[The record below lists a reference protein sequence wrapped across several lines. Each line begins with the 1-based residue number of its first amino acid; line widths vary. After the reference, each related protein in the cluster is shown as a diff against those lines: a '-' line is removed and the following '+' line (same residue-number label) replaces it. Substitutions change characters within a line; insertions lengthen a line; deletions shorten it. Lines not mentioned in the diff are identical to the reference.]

1 MQRFKNILVV
11 LDHESRNEALIN
23 RAATLCQRNQAKM
36 TIATF
41 ADEVSR
47 DEIMPDILEEMETDE
62 SQIEFIETLPPDLHS
77 PQEFDSEEIQ
87 ELLEDVDETLS
98 AEIGVQTD
106 EDLLS
111 NIQEEIVKRK
121 AHQLEQV
128 IDFVRSLGIHVSS
141 KVLHGTP
148 FIAIIHEV
156 LRNGHDLVMITA
168 EDVKGLKNV
177 LFGTT
182 SMHLMRK
189 CPCPVWVFNPN
200 KPKEL
205 KTIMAAVN
213 LTPFD
218 EARNTLDQKI
228 MELATSLA
236 HREGCELL
244 VIHAWTFA
252 LEAHVQSGRVSVS
265 RERLD
270 EWINNTRAIHKRSLK
285 RLLDE
290 FLNKYELE
298 NFKHQ
303 VYLLKGVAGKLIPA
317 LAAAKD
323 VDLIIMGTVSRSG
336 VSGLLI
342 GNTAERI
349 LNQVR
354 CSVMTVKPDG
364 FISPVKLV

>member
-1 MQRFKNILVV
+1 
-11 LDHESRNEALIN
+11 
-23 RAATLCQRNQAKM
+23 M
-36 TIATF
+36 TIVTF

-47 DEIMPDILEEMETDE
+47 DEIMPDIVEKMETDE

-77 PQEFDSEEIQ
+77 PQELDSEEIQ
-87 ELLEDVDETLS
+87 ERIKVVDETLS
-98 AEIGVQTD
+98 TEIGVQAD
-106 EDLLS
+106 GDLFS
-111 NIQEEIVKRK
+111 SIQEEIDKGK

-128 IDFVRSLGIHVSS
+128 IDFVRSLGIQVSS
-141 KVLHGTP
+141 NVLHGTP
-148 FIAIIHEV
+148 FIAIIREV
-156 LRNGHDLVMITA
+156 LQNGHDLVMITA

-205 KTIMAAVN
+205 KTILAAVN

-218 EARNTLDQKI
+218 DARNTLDHKI

-244 VIHAWTFA
+244 VIHTWTFA
-252 LEAHVQSGRVSVS
+252 LESHVQSGRVSIS

-270 EWINNTRAIHKRSLK
+270 EWIDNTRTIHKRALK
-285 RLLDE
+285 RMLEE
-290 FLNKYELE
+290 FLNKYEMEDL
-298 NFKHQ
+298 KHQ
-303 VYLLKGVAGKLIPA
+303 VYLLKGIPGKLIPA

-349 LNQVR
+349 LNQVN

-364 FISPVKLV
+364 FITPIQLDADADNATRN